1 MNHDPLLDRLCRRIP
16 ISNGRTHDASR
27 VSAKLRVRSILPLP
41 MIAFEELLAVAYKKE
56 RMQSRRLARGAG
68 ISEHAALV
76 RTLEKAADGQSL
88 RNLIDA
94 RRAAQTRHADAL
106 RSRESLRAERAGQ
119 AKRRN
124 AEVDADGWR
133 GWFDGSA
140 LPNPGR
146 LGIGGVLVGP
156 RGETIEISVAA
167 GTGDSSAAEYLA
179 LIAVLEAAA
188 RAGATDAVIYG
199 DSRVV
204 IDDASAP
211 DGAGI
216 RSLAHHAGRV
226 RELVARIGDVR
237 LQWIPRARNV
247 RADALSRGALGSS
260 RAAVEAA

>member
-1 MNHDPLLDRLCRRIP
+1 
-16 ISNGRTHDASR
+16 
-27 VSAKLRVRSILPLP
+27 
-41 MIAFEELLAVAYKKE
+41 MIAIEELLAVAYKKE
-56 RMQSRRLARGAG
+56 RMQSRRLAKGAA

-76 RTLEKAADGQSL
+76 RTLEKAAAGQSL

-94 RRAAQTRHADAL
+94 RRAAQNRHADAL
-106 RSRESLRAERAGQ
+106 ISRASRRTERASR
-119 AKRRN
+119 AKRRD
-124 AEVDADGWR
+124 AEIETHGWR

-156 RGETIEISVAA
+156 LGETVEISVAA

-188 RAGATDAVIYG
+188 RAGVTDAVIYG

-204 IDDASAP
+204 IDDASAS
-211 DGAGI
+211 DDAAI
-216 RSLAHHAGRV
+216 RSLAHHRARV
-226 RELVARIGDVR
+226 RALVARIGDVR

-247 RADALSRGALGSS
+247 RADALSRKALGSA
-260 RAAVEAA
+260 RATVEAA

>member
-1 MNHDPLLDRLCRRIP
+1 
-16 ISNGRTHDASR
+16 
-27 VSAKLRVRSILPLP
+27 

-56 RMQSRRLARGAG
+56 RLQSRRLARGAA

-76 RTLEKAADGQSL
+76 TTLEKAAAGQSL

-94 RRAAQTRHADAL
+94 RRAAQNRHADAL
-106 RSRESLRAERAGQ
+106 RARESRRVERASR
-119 AKRRN
+119 AKQRSTEIE
-124 AEVDADGWR
+124 AHGWR

-146 LGIGGVLVGP
+146 LGMGGVLVGP
-156 RGETIEISVAA
+156 LGETVEISVAA

-188 RAGATDAVIYG
+188 RAGVTDAVIYG

-204 IDDASAP
+204 IDDVAAP
-211 DGAGI
+211 EGAGI
-216 RSLAHHAGRV
+216 RSLAHHAARV
-226 RELVARIGDVR
+226 RALIARIGDVR

-247 RADALSRGALGSS
+247 RADALSRGALDPA